1 MEQLNGETFTSI
13 ENLKG
18 RKKYGLAVIKIA
30 VFLILLI
37 TFSSLFS
44 VIINYLSKAFP
55 IFKNQLIL
63 DILVE
68 TGLLVG
74 GGLAAFLVLKFWERL
89 PFSNLGL
96 SPKGRFVDMVW
107 GTLTAVG
114 LYAMGFGLLLLWGE
128 VKINSVHFNGS
139 YLLQMWVFML
149 LVAVT
154 EEMIV
159 RGFVLGHLL
168 NVGINRF
175 VALFLSSL
183 LFSLMHFF
191 NPNFSFLPF
200 VNILLAGF
208 LLGST
213 YIYTRNLWFPIALHL
228 FWNWFQGPVLGFE
241 VSGGDMGATWLTLK
255 LPENNVIN
263 GGTFGFEGSLVCT
276 VLMVVFTV
284 LILGVQESKARKKR
298 SL

>member
-1 MEQLNGETFTSI
+1 MEQLNSKIFASTAKIGTF
-13 ENLKG
+13 LV
-18 RKKYGLAVIKIA
+18 L
-30 VFLILLI
+30 LILF
-37 TFSSLFS
+37 FSFFS
-44 VIINYLSKAFP
+44 VILNYLSKAFP
-55 IFKNQLIL
+55 VLEDQILIQTL
-63 DILVE
+63 AEV
-68 TGLLVG
+68 GLLAS
-74 GGLAAFLVLKFWERL
+74 GGLAAFLILKFWDHL

-96 SPKGRFVDMVW
+96 SPNGRVVDMMW
-107 GTLTAVG
+107 GTLTAAG
-114 LYAMGFGLLLLWGE
+114 LYAVGFGLLLMWGE
-128 VKINSVHFNGS
+128 VKITGAHFNGS
-139 YLLQMWVFML
+139 YLIQMWIFML
-149 LVAVT
+149 VVAVT
-154 EEMIV
+154 EELIV

-168 NVGINRF
+168 NAGVNRF

-200 VNILLAGF
+200 VNIVLAGL

-228 FWNWFQGPVLGFE
+228 FWNWLQGPVLGFE

-255 LPENNVIN
+255 LPENNLIN

-276 VLMVVFTV
+276 VLMIALTI
-284 LILGVQESKARKKR
+284 LILGMQERKLRKKQ